1 MVSRIQAEPIAVRFD
16 HLLKIVSSDRF
27 LQQEGIGNEVPFF
40 IAPFRVSESSEMAR
54 SIKQLVNK
62 LRQTGVQVLDINLY
76 DLIYEMLNNETN
88 DWDWCIE
95 NETSHTKP
103 QLLEYLRGVVGS
115 EKVVEAIFDKMES
128 TEFDVL
134 FLSGVGHVFPYI
146 RSHNVLN
153 SLQKRAK
160 SQPTI
165 MFFPGEYS
173 HSLEKGASLDLFG
186 RLHDDKYYR
195 AFNIYEREI

>member
-1 MVSRIQAEPIAVRFD
+1 MAIRIQSEPIAVRFE
-16 HLLKIVSSDRF
+16 HLLKIISSDRF

-40 IAPFRVSESSEMAR
+40 IAPFSIKESSEMAK

-62 LRQTGVQVLDINLY
+62 LRQNGVQVLNINLY
-76 DLIYEMLNNETN
+76 DLIFEMLNNETN

-95 NETSHTKP
+95 NETKHTKP

-115 EKVVEAIFDKMES
+115 EKVVEAISEKMES
-128 TEFDVL
+128 AEFDVL

-160 SQPTI
+160 SQPTL

-186 RLHDDKYYR
+186 RLRDDKYYR

>member
-1 MVSRIQAEPIAVRFD
+1 MVNRIQAEPIAVRFE
-16 HLLKIVSSDRF
+16 HLMKIVGSDRF
-27 LQQEGIGNEVPFF
+27 LSQEGIGNEVPFF
-40 IAPFRVSESSEMAR
+40 IAPFRVSETTEMEQA
-54 SIKQLVNK
+54 IKQLVNK
-62 LRQTGVQVLDINLY
+62 LKQSGVEVLHINLY
-76 DLIYEMLNNETN
+76 DLIYEMLNNDTK

-95 NETSHTKP
+95 NESKHSKT

-115 EKVVEAIFDKMES
+115 EKVVDAISQRMES
-128 TEFDVL
+128 TEFHVL
-134 FLSGVGHVFPYI
+134 FLDGIGQVFPFI

-153 SLQKRAK
+153 TLQKSAK
-160 SQPTI
+160 SQPTL

-195 AFNIYEREI
+195 AFNIYDREI